1 MKILVID
8 PSALALDFCLRSM
21 SEGAQVRWF
30 IRNKPEGQITV
41 GDHLVQKVQHW
52 EQHMNWADLIFL
64 PDNSVYMADLDK
76 WKQRGYP
83 IYGANSFTAAWELDR
98 QIGMDVLKAHG
109 IKIMEG
115 ETFTNY
121 DKAIAYVK
129 STMGRYVSKPFGD
142 ADRSLSYVSK
152 GPADMVYMLEKWKKT
167 GKHVPA
173 FIMQEFQAGIEMAV
187 GAWVGPHGFASPWCE
202 NFEHKKLMND
212 DKGPNTG
219 EMGTVI
225 TYTEKSKLADK
236 VLKPL
241 EDYLVRSGHI
251 GFVDVAVIIDD
262 KGNPWPLEF
271 TMRPGWPI
279 FNIQQQLHRSTA
291 KWMLESLNGSSIWT
305 NFLTGLAAT
314 GIVLSIPD
322 FPFNRLSRK
331 EVSGTP
337 IYHLDAVS
345 ANIHP
350 CELKAGKVPVER
362 GNKIVEEMHLV
373 SAGTYLLVAAASAP
387 TLESSRELAYK
398 AMDTLSVPN
407 SPIYRTDIGKRLNS
421 QLPKLQRMGYATSLR
436 L

>member
-21 SEGAQVRWF
+21 AEGAQVRWF

-52 EQHMNWADLIFL
+52 EQHMNWADLVFL
-64 PDNSVYMADLDK
+64 PDNAVYMADLDK
-76 WKQRGYP
+76 WRQRGYP
-83 IYGANSFTAAWELDR
+83 VYGANGFTAQWELDR

-152 GPADMVYMLEKWKKT
+152 GPADMVYMLTKWKKFN
-167 GKHVPA
+167 KHVPA
-173 FIMQEFQAGIEMAV
+173 FIMQKFQAGIEMAV
-187 GAWVGPHGFASPWCE
+187 GAWVGPNGFASPWCE

-219 EMGTVI
+219 EMGTVVM
-225 TYTEKSKLADK
+225 YTEKSKLADK

-262 KGNPWPLEF
+262 EGQPWPLEF

-291 KWMLESLNGSSIWT
+291 KWMLESLNGASTWT

-314 GIVLSIPD
+314 GVVLAIPD
-322 FPFNRLSRK
+322 FPFNRLNRK
-331 EVSGTP
+331 ETSGTP
-337 IYHLDAVS
+337 IYNLDAVS
-345 ANIHP
+345 RNVHP
-350 CELKAGKVPVER
+350 CELKAEKVPVER

-373 SAGTYLLVAAASAP
+373 SAGTYLLVAAAAAP
-387 TLESSRELAYK
+387 TLKASREAAYK
-398 AMDTLSVPN
+398 TIDALSVPN
-407 SPIYRTDIGKRLNS
+407 SPIYRTDIGNRLNT
-421 QLPKLQRMGYATSLR
+421 QLPKLQKLGYATSLKP
-436 L
+436 

>member
-21 SEGAQVRWF
+21 AEGAQVRWF
-30 IRNKPEGQITV
+30 IRNKPDGLIAV

-64 PDNSVYMADLDK
+64 PDNAVYMADLDK
-76 WKQRGYP
+76 WRQRGYP
-83 IYGANSFTAAWELDR
+83 IYGANSFTAQWELDR
-98 QIGMDVLKAHG
+98 QVGMDVLKAHG
-109 IKIMEG
+109 IPIIEG
-115 ETFTNY
+115 ETFTSY

-129 STMGRYVSKPFGD
+129 ANMGRYVSKPFGD

-152 GPADMVYMLEKWKKT
+152 GPADMVYMLDKWKRT

-173 FIMQEFQAGIEMAV
+173 FIMQKFQAGIEMAV
-187 GAWVGPHGFASPWCE
+187 GAWVGPNGFASPWCE

-212 DKGPNTG
+212 DKGQATG

-225 TYTEKSKLADK
+225 IYTEKSKLADK

-305 NFLTGLAAT
+305 NFLTDLTAT
-314 GIVLSIPD
+314 GVVLAIPD
-322 FPFNRLSRK
+322 FPYNKLSRRD
-331 EVSGTP
+331 VSGTP
-337 IYHLDAVS
+337 IYNLDKVS
-345 ANIHP
+345 SHIHP
-350 CELKAGKVPVER
+350 CELKAAKVPVER

-373 SAGTYLLVAAASAP
+373 SAGTYLLVAAAAAQ
-387 TLESSRELAYK
+387 TLTASREQAYK
-398 AMDTLSVPN
+398 ALETLSVPN
-407 SPIYRTDIGKRLNS
+407 SPMYRTDIGKRLNT
-421 QLPKLQRMGYATSLR
+421 QLPKLQKMGYAMSLK

>member
-21 SEGAQVRWF
+21 AEGAQVRWF
-30 IRNKPEGQITV
+30 IRNKPDGLITV

-52 EQHMNWADLIFL
+52 EQHMNWADLVFL
-64 PDNSVYMADLDK
+64 PDNAVYMADLDK
-76 WKQRGYP
+76 WRQRGYP
-83 IYGANSFTAAWELDR
+83 IYGANSFTAQWELNR
-98 QIGMDVLKAHG
+98 QVGMDVLKAHG
-109 IKIMEG
+109 VPLIEG
-115 ETFTNY
+115 ETFTSY

-129 STMGRYVSKPFGD
+129 ANMGRYVSKPFGD

-152 GPADMVYMLEKWKKT
+152 GPADMVYMLEKWKRT

-173 FIMQEFQAGIEMAV
+173 FIVQKFQPGIEMAV
-187 GAWVGPHGFASPWCE
+187 GAWVGPNGFASPWCE

-219 EMGTVI
+219 EMGTVV

-305 NFLTGLAAT
+305 NFLTGLTAT
-314 GIVLSIPD
+314 GVVLAIPD
-322 FPFNRLSRK
+322 FPYNKLSRK

-337 IYHLDAVS
+337 IYNLDAVS
-345 ANIHP
+345 SHIHP
-350 CELKAGKVPVER
+350 CELKAAKVPVER

-373 SAGTYLLVAAASAP
+373 SAGTYLLVAAAAAP
-387 TLESSRELAYK
+387 TVDASREQAYK
-398 AMDTLSVPN
+398 ALESLSVPN
-407 SPIYRTDIGKRLNS
+407 SPIYRTDIGKRLNT
-421 QLPKLQRMGYATSLR
+421 QLPKLQKMGYATSLK